1 LSTFLFCF
9 GGLALL
15 ASWRLN
21 ALLTIHDLRFTIH
34 STMGLL
40 ESIRKWID
48 GEQTEDLLEVADEHA
63 KPRRVWEEFLVKI
76 AREVEAVM
84 QREMFT
90 PPGGL
95 TYIPREYVVYLSAE
109 DDKDWQG
116 DKRRGLEQGLFHVL
130 SERARELSGA
140 TQLAAKSFAVEL
152 RVDGTLEKGQFRV
165 QAVWDETETGHT
177 QVNARVGASKS
188 GSSSAAGSA
197 VDFSDTIRER
207 ADGSQGDTESGEE
220 SEKGEQTVVRPRI
233 KTLYS
238 VEIWKDGVRESVE
251 PITKSEITIGR
262 GSRSI
267 TVDLPLKGDPE
278 ISRVHATLTRD
289 DNGRYWLISKG
300 RNPTLVAGREL
311 PREERTE
318 VLPDQKIAICNFII
332 RIQPR

>member
-1 LSTFLFCF
+1 
-9 GGLALL
+9 
-15 ASWRLN
+15 
-21 ALLTIHDLRFTIH
+21 
-34 STMGLL
+34 MGLI

-48 GEQTEDLLEVADEHA
+48 GEQGEDLLEAADEHA

-130 SERARELSGA
+130 SERAKELSGSN
-140 TQLAAKSFAVEL
+140 QLAAKSFAVEL

-165 QAVWDETETGHT
+165 QAVWDETESGHT
-177 QVNARVGASKS
+177 QVNARVGASQS
-188 GSSSAAGSA
+188 GGSSGATPA
-197 VDFSDTIRER
+197 VDFNDTIRER
-207 ADGSQGDTESGEE
+207 ADGSQGDTEPGASGEAGGR
-220 SEKGEQTVVRPRI
+220 SEQGELGEQTVVRPRI

-238 VEIWKDGVRESVE
+238 VEMWKDGVRESVV
-251 PITKSEITIGR
+251 PITKPEITIGR

-278 ISRVHATLTRD
+278 ISRVHAVLTRD
-289 DNGRYWLISKG
+289 DSGRYWLVPKG

-311 PREERTE
+311 PREERSE
-318 VLPDQKIAICNFII
+318 VQPDQKIAICNFIL